1 MRTLTLTM
9 RGTRYTAT
17 FQLPQNPQNNNV
29 RELLAGHSYTY
40 NVKINNTTM
49 TISQATI
56 SDWSDGGSKDIDS
69 TN

>member
-1 MRTLTLTM
+1 M
-9 RGTRYTAT
+9 RGTTYSAT

-56 SDWSDGGSKDIDS
+56 NPWEDGGSQNIDS
-69 TN
+69 TTN